1 MVSEEH
7 SSLQCIAKLTPLPE
21 INFGFREPYQV
32 LCDSQFLEAA
42 IRSKMDIDHILK
54 ATLHGSTKLCASI
67 FSFRLAGAILIH
79 LRSNNSVLDE
89 MVVCKKG

>member
-1 MVSEEH
+1 MVSEKDPYA
-7 SSLQCIAKLTPLPE
+7 QCIAKLIPLQE

-54 ATLHGSTKLCASI
+54 MTLHGSTKLCASI
-67 FSFRLAGAILIH
+67 FPFQ
-79 LRSNNSVLDE
+79 LRVPY
-89 MVVCKKG
+89 